1 MTLDVVEA
9 GLKQAHINY
18 LRFDGKV
25 SQKNRQ
31 AILEKFRKDPTIKV
45 MILTLSCGA
54 VG

>member
-9 GLKQAHINY
+9 GLEQAHIQC

-25 SQKNRQ
+25 PQKIRQ
-31 AILEKFRKDPTIKV
+31 PIIERFRKDPSIKV

>member
-9 GLKQAHINY
+9 GLKQAHIQY

-25 SQKNRQ
+25 PQKDRQ
-31 AILEKFRKDPTIKV
+31 AIIERFRKDPSIKV

>member
-1 MTLDVVEA
+1 MTLEIVEA
-9 GLKQAHINY
+9 GLKQAHIPY

-25 SQKNRQ
+25 PQKNRQ
-31 AILEKFRKDPTIKV
+31 AVIERFRKDPSIKV

>member
-9 GLKQAHINY
+9 GLKQTDIQY

-25 SQKNRQ
+25 PQKKRQ
-31 AILEKFRKDPTIKV
+31 AIIERFRKDQSIKV

>member
-9 GLKQAHINY
+9 GLEQAHIQY

-25 SQKNRQ
+25 PQKIRQ
-31 AILEKFRKDPTIKV
+31 PIIERFRKDPSIKV